1 MSAED
6 RLKEL
11 GITLPQTPPPVANY
25 VNHVQ
30 AGNLLFLAGKGPLR
44 DQGQQ
49 AVGKLGRDWSPE
61 EGYQLARSCGIAQL
75 AAIRDALG
83 SLDRVAQVVKV
94 LGMVNAIPEFTQ
106 HPQVINGFSDLMV
119 DVFGDRGR
127 HARSAVGMSSLPGGI
142 AVEVEMVVEIMR

>member
-1 MSAED
+1 M
-6 RLKEL
+6 
-11 GITLPQTPPPVANY
+11 
-25 VNHVQ
+25 
-30 AGNLLFLAGKGPLR
+30 R
-44 DQGQQ
+44 DQGQN
-49 AVGKLGRDWSPE
+49 VTGKLGRDWNAE
-61 EGYQLARSCGIAQL
+61 EGYQHARSCGIAQL